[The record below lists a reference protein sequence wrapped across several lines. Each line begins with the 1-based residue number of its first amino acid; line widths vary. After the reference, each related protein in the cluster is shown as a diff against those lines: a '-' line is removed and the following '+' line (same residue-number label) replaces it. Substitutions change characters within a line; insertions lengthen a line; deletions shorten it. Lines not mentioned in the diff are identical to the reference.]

1 MASLRN
7 IETHFVNMHK
17 TGFQGGICFK
27 PDNGG
32 KLQQKGRHIDTLLL
46 SGTDPRPNTQ
56 TLVECYDFQAS
67 EIGHDF
73 QVVFHGTEDRS
84 NVDSIL
90 RFLKHFALGFV
101 NLDRYHL
108 R

>member
-32 KLQQKGRHIDTLLL
+32 KLQQKGGHINTLLL
-46 SGTDPRPNTQ
+46 SGTDKKGQ
-56 TLVECYDFQAS
+56 TLVECYDF
-67 EIGHDF
+67 
-73 QVVFHGTEDRS
+73 
-84 NVDSIL
+84 
-90 RFLKHFALGFV
+90 
-101 NLDRYHL
+101 
-108 R
+108 